1 MSRPHVLSL
10 AALALVAAHGAAGAA
25 PTAADIVGAGLY
37 VASCSAGSGTG
48 NGVAVTGHVGDG
60 FFNAA
65 CNGVATPGAGPLQAA
80 STWASANV
88 DTGSSVAVGPGW
100 LAADSAIS
108 TPGDGSAPG
117 TRAAGGFGDTL
128 TVNGGGSPGTAAFLL
143 IDLHVRGQ
151 LDATANAGS
160 TSFSLVMNKDNQ
172 TFPKNAGFM
181 PGTGTEAGSD
191 TQVMV
196 WAAAS
201 YPLFSGGD
209 EHQSFDETVTFSV
222 PVVLGTPFEL
232 VLAGMSSSGTRS
244 ATGASVSSSHAT
256 VEWLGVQGLLIGGN
270 LVSSGFQVSGT
281 TGVNW
286 VSPVAMPVPEPS
298 GGLMLAAGMGLLAWR
313 RRAR

>member
-1 MSRPHVLSL
+1 MSRPHVLPL
-10 AALALVAAHGAAGAA
+10 AALALWTAQGASGAV

-37 VASCSAGSGTG
+37 AASCSAGSGSGSGVTVTG
-48 NGVAVTGHVGDG
+48 NVGAG

-65 CNGVATPGAGPLQAA
+65 CEGFATPGSGPLQAA
-80 STWASANV
+80 SVWTTASV

-100 LAADSAIS
+100 LVADSAMN
-108 TPGDGSAPG
+108 TPGGGSAPG

-143 IDLHVRGQ
+143 IDLHVKGQ

-160 TSFSLVMNKDNQ
+160 ASFSLVMNKDNQ
-172 TFPKNAGFM
+172 TFPKNVGFM
-181 PGTGTEAGSD
+181 PGTGTEVGSD

-201 YPLFSGGD
+201 YPIFSGGD

-232 VLAGMSSSGTRS
+232 VLAGMSTSGTRS

-270 LVSSGFQVSGT
+270 LVSSGFQLSGT

-286 VSPVAMPVPEPS
+286 VSPVAMPVPEPPVA
-298 GGLMLAAGMGLLAWR
+298 LMLAAGAGLLGWR
-313 RRAR
+313 RRPR